1 MTDSSK
7 DGLTRDQCYALIPA
21 LHIARDGTAADRKL
35 TEQFR
40 KAARDYPDWFPLV
53 NEAGQGVEVGERA
66 GQRWIDNYNDMD
78 AALAAEAL
86 RVGVLKVS
94 LGCGALGR
102 MVEVGRPREARAA
115 RSPGQARP
123 SGRLTDRLTDQ
134 AEGGAVMAWIVAGR
148 RVSSYCLGHR
158 HGVCRGYCGLRRP
171 PAPCGCRCHEEGEL

>member
-94 LGCGALGR
+94 LDVALWDAWSKSDDR
-102 MVEVGRPREARAA
+102 AKHELLARLARHVHQGVSQTVSLIKPKAA
-115 RSPGQARP
+115 Q
-123 SGRLTDRLTDQ
+123 
-134 AEGGAVMAWIVAGR
+134 
-148 RVSSYCLGHR
+148 
-158 HGVCRGYCGLRRP
+158 
-171 PAPCGCRCHEEGEL
+171 